1 MRTNVPLGSIG
12 ERFSAIEA
20 ARVLLLTEL
29 VVITFSPA
37 LVNLVEFLLILVV
50 ASSSHLR
57 KVIISSFK
65 TYLPAKILLAF
76 FFWIVLSAF
85 WGDASVGARLHEV
98 VSWRKIFLF
107 LLVMALVSDDFKIV
121 MLRVI
126 STFGVACAVA
136 VWAIGL
142 QNDVYEGPA
151 VIMRSDVVQ
160 GIYLG
165 LSSLAILCLLGT
177 NFSKLS
183 GTSRTLMSVAALFL
197 LVTVFSST
205 GRSGYLFTMVGLCCF
220 SWIAMPRYRLLLTTS
235 IGLTL
240 VTLILLV
247 PTTADRFEGA
257 LSEIVSVTDGRQ
269 DPEFSSM
276 GIRIVMWDNTLDM
289 IGDKPLLGSGAGS
302 FEDDYGKVAQ
312 AKATGWRAKRSSDPH
327 QQYLHIAAE
336 FGLVGLGI
344 FLLFLASLLLGFK
357 LTFISIFGMSILLG
371 ISATSFFNG
380 HFSSLVEGRIFWILT
395 PLFLLS
401 LSEMKHVETPPF
413 GKIRG

>member
-1 MRTNVPLGSIG
+1 MRANFLLGYISD
-12 ERFSAIEA
+12 RFSAIEA
-20 ARVLLLTEL
+20 ARVLLLIEL

-57 KVIISSFK
+57 KAIVFSCK
-65 TYLPAKILLAF
+65 TYLPAKILLVF
-76 FFWIVLSAF
+76 FSWIVLSAF
-85 WGDASVGARLHEV
+85 WGDASFDARLHEV

-107 LLVMALVSDDFKIV
+107 FLVMAVISVDFKIL

-126 STFGVACAVA
+126 SIFGIACAVA
-136 VWAIGL
+136 VWTIGL
-142 QNDVYEGPA
+142 LNDVYEGPA

-183 GTSRTLMSVAALFL
+183 GRSRILMLVAVLSL

-205 GRSGYLFTMVGLCCF
+205 ARSGYLFTMVGLCCF
-220 SWIAMPRYRLLLTTS
+220 SCIAMPKYRLFLTTS
-235 IGLTL
+235 IGLILGAL
-240 VTLILLV
+240 VLVV
-247 PTTADRFEGA
+247 PTTAERFEGA
-257 LSEIVSVTDGRQ
+257 LSEIASVTDGRQ

-289 IGDKPLLGSGAGS
+289 ISDKPLLGSGSGS
-302 FEDDYGKVAQ
+302 FELDYGRIAQ
-312 AKATGWRAKRSSDPH
+312 GKATDWRAKRSSDPH

-344 FLLFLASLLLGFK
+344 FLLFLASLLLGIK
-357 LTFISIFGMSILLG
+357 LTFYSVLGMSILFG
-371 ISATSFFNG
+371 ISATSLFNG
-380 HFSSLVEGRIFWILT
+380 HFSSLVEGRIFWILV
-395 PLFLLS
+395 PLFLAPNGIES
-401 LSEMKHVETPPF
+401 KSAIATK
-413 GKIRG
+413 R

>member
-85 WGDASVGARLHEV
+85 WGDASVGERLHEV

-142 QNDVYEGPA
+142 LNDVYEGPA

-183 GTSRTLMSVAALFL
+183 SRSRILMSVAALFL

-220 SWIAMPRYRLLLTTS
+220 SWIAMPRYRLFLTTS

-257 LSEIVSVTDGRQ
+257 LSEIASVTDGRQ

-357 LTFISIFGMSILLG
+357 LTFLSIFGMSILLG
-371 ISATSFFNG
+371 ISATSFFSG
-380 HFSSLVEGRIFWILT
+380 HFSSLVEGRIFWILA
-395 PLFLLS
+395 PLYLS
-401 LSEMKHVETPPF
+401 LPSSH
-413 GKIRG
+413 GRYSH